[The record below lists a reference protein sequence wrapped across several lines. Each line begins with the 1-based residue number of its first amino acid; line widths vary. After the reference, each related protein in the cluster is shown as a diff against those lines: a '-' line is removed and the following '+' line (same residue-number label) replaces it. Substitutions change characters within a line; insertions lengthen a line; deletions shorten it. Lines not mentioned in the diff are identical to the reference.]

1 MPPAP
6 LLERGL
12 LALHRRPLLVAA
24 LVWTAIYALSG
35 WFETRTLQMDYA
47 RLGIATEPWE
57 IPTWQGTSALSS
69 LMLVALVGWAEAR
82 WPLRWGQLR
91 RHLACHAIVSVAYC
105 LLHVGGM
112 VAMREAV
119 YAWQGADYDFGEW
132 PRELV
137 YEYLKDARSYALLV
151 LVFHYSRALMRLAQ
165 GEARL
170 LDEADAETAAT
181 PARTPMRSATPAD
194 VAAPRR
200 FVVRKLGREFIV
212 DAERI
217 EAALA
222 SGNYANLHVDGA
234 VYPLRSTLAQLEAQ
248 LDGECFVRVHRSAI
262 VRIDAI
268 ASVAAGES
276 GDASVQLHSGLVVPC
291 SRRYRSRLKDRIK
304 G

>member
-6 LLERGL
+6 LLERAL
-12 LALHRRPLLVAA
+12 LALHRRPLLVAV

-35 WFETRTLQMDYA
+35 WFETRTMQMEYT
-47 RLGIATEPWE
+47 RLGIATAPWE

-91 RHLACHAIVSVAYC
+91 RHLAFHAGLSIAYC

-119 YAWQGADYDFGEW
+119 YAWQGANYDFGEW
-132 PRELV
+132 PRELL

-170 LDEADAETAAT
+170 LHEPDVQALATASDAER
-181 PARTPMRSATPAD
+181 PASAPTDARHPQ
-194 VAAPRR
+194 R

-212 DAERI
+212 DADRI
-217 EAALA
+217 DAALA
-222 SGNYANLHVDGA
+222 SGNYANLHVGGA
-234 VYPLRSTLAQLEAQ
+234 VYPLRSTMAQLEAQ
-248 LDGECFVRVHRSAI
+248 LDAERFLRVHRSAI

-268 ASVAAGES
+268 ASVSSGE
-276 GDASVQLHSGLVVPC
+276 GGEASVQLNSGLLVPC
-291 SRRYRSRLKDRIK
+291 SRRYRSQLKDRIK

>member
-6 LLERGL
+6 LLERAL
-12 LALHRRPLLVAA
+12 LALHRRPLLVAV

-35 WFETRTLQMDYA
+35 WFETRTMQMAYA
-47 RLGIATEPWE
+47 RLGIDTDPWE

-82 WPLRWGQLR
+82 WPLRWGELR
-91 RHLACHAIVSVAYC
+91 HHLFCHAGLSVAYC

-119 YAWQGADYDFGEW
+119 YALQGADYDFGDW
-132 PRELV
+132 PRELL

-151 LVFHYSRALMRLAQ
+151 VVFHYSRSLMRLAQ

-170 LDEADAETAAT
+170 LDEPDVDALPTASDAAL
-181 PARTPMRSATPAD
+181 PAM
-194 VAAPRR
+194 APTDARLPQR

-212 DAERI
+212 EAERI

-222 SGNYANLHVDGA
+222 SGNYANLHVGGA

-248 LDGECFVRVHRSAI
+248 LSTERFLRVHRSAI

-268 ASVAAGES
+268 ASVAAGE
-276 GDASVQLHSGLVVPC
+276 GGEASLQLRSGLVVPC
-291 SRRYRSRLKDRIK
+291 SRRYRSQLKDRIK